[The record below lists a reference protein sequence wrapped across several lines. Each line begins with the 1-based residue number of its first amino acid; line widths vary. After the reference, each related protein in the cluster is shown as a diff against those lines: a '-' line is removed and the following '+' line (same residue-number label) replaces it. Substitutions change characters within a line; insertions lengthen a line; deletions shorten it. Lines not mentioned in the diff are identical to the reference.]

1 MFLLHNAGLYAAVPQ
16 ATPVQRQA
24 MRAGHACAAS
34 TVEVSTSPHRLKQLH
49 AQKAYRNM
57 CGRSA
62 HLMGKRI
69 FGTERGRSGQVK
81 VHMLTQR
88 GAAYGDSG
96 VIWFVSSADLRA
108 VQI

>member
-1 MFLLHNAGLYAAVPQ
+1 
-16 ATPVQRQA
+16 
-24 MRAGHACAAS
+24 
-34 TVEVSTSPHRLKQLH
+34 
-49 AQKAYRNM
+49 M

-81 VHMLTQR
+81 VHVLTQR